1 MQPLGLDVAVLDGHE
16 QHAGYRRGS
25 GRRRLTRAAARRAEV
40 SPQASVCSAAAR
52 WQRFTAP

>member
-1 MQPLGLDVAVLDGHE
+1 MQPLGLDVALLDGHE
-16 QHAGYRRGS
+16 QHAGYRRVS
-25 GRRRLTRAAARRAEV
+25 RRLTRAAARRAEV